1 MQEHNIR
8 IWYWKT
14 GSLQIGAL
22 GSPDPLT
29 YTTNVDQHWEMG
41 RRWAMYLATR

>member
-14 GSLQIGAL
+14 GTLML
-22 GSPDPLT
+22 GTPDPIT
-29 YTTNVDQHWEMG
+29 YTTEINSHWEMG
-41 RRWAMYLATR
+41 RRWAMYLATRL